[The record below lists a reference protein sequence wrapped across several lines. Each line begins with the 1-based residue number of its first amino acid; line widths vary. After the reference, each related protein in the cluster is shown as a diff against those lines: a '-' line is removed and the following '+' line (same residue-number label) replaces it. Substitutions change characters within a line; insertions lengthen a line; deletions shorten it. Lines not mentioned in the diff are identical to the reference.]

1 MTKLVQLVFSGV
13 AIGALYGLV
22 ALGFVVIYR
31 ASHVVNF
38 AHGSFLLLG
47 TYLTYGFHQEI
58 GIAFFPALGLAAL
71 AAGAA
76 GLVVER
82 LALRRMVGQPV
93 FAVIMMTI
101 GLAVVIDALVVW
113 KWGAGRLSVGDPWG
127 VSAFRLGGDAG
138 IRVAAVD
145 VARLVAAGAVLAAY
159 ALFCRFTALGITMR
173 ATASDQEAAV
183 ASGIDVGRVHAVC
196 WAIAAAV
203 GTVAGV
209 LLASGPRGIDPTL
222 SAVALAAFPA
232 LVLGGV
238 DSPAGAVVGGI
249 MLGLV
254 EVLAAGYLPGL
265 LPGRLGAN
273 VHTVVPYLVL
283 LGVLL
288 LRPSGMFGD
297 REQARL

>member
-1 MTKLVQLVFSGV
+1 LTKLVQLVFSGV

-138 IRVAAVD
+138 IRVAA
-145 VARLVAAGAVLAAY
+145 GAVLAAY

-249 MLGLV
+249 VLGLV
-254 EVLAAGYLPGL
+254 EVLTAGYLPGL